1 MGHLYAL
8 DFDGVLCDSCGESSI
23 SALKA
28 AKIRWPQIFRSVDAA
43 TETWILEEM
52 RTVRPVVETGYENL
66 LLVRLLLEIKLP
78 SLRQSSVAEKLTVDS
93 ILENW
98 EHGIKPV
105 VMEEWGEHN
114 KDELVELFGQVRDE
128 WISSDI
134 HGWIAANRF
143 YPGTADSLR
152 FSSSTLYI
160 VTTKQARFAAALLKE
175 LAGIDFPADRIYGL
189 GTGPKVAVLKKLQN
203 LPEHQGLTLH
213 FVEDRLATLQNVVK
227 DPELDQWNLY
237 LATWGYNT
245 LGEREAAATVPRI
258 KILDL
263 PDFCGKLK

>member
-8 DFDGVLCDSCGESSI
+8 DFDGVLCDSCGESSV

-66 LLVRLLLEIKLP
+66 LLVRLLLEIKIP
-78 SLRQSSVAEKLTVDS
+78 SLRQSSVAEKLTVDG

-134 HGWIAANRF
+134 HGWIAANR
-143 YPGTADSLR
+143 YEGM
-152 FSSSTLYI
+152 
-160 VTTKQARFAAALLKE
+160 KC
-175 LAGIDFPADRIYGL
+175 
-189 GTGPKVAVLKKLQN
+189 
-203 LPEHQGLTLH
+203 
-213 FVEDRLATLQNVVK
+213 
-227 DPELDQWNLY
+227 LY
-237 LATWGYNT
+237 LNHDCVH
-245 LGEREAAATVPRI
+245 AAEIPDDCKANDI
-258 KILDL
+258 QSDQDL
-263 PDFCGKLK
+263 FW